1 MELCF
6 FTLAVGGHRPPLL
19 VAGLAHPDR
28 PAAPASLRH
37 RHPVAGARVAEAL
50 AARPAVVLPL
60 RLLEHFPT
68 AVTNLRWGRGRWE
81 GGGWIQRRGHIIMA
95 SASPSACQ
103 HVHDFPLSFKGTG
116 MFTTTV
122 TLLAAV
128 VLTVISALGLQ
139 YGGAT

>member
-81 GGGWIQRRGHIIMA
+81 GGGMDSETWTHYYGKRESISVSTRAR
-95 SASPSACQ
+95 
-103 HVHDFPLSFKGTG
+103 FPFK
-116 MFTTTV
+116 
-122 TLLAAV
+122 L
-128 VLTVISALGLQ
+128 
-139 YGGAT
+139 